1 MLYLAFEYLYI
12 YWGLKRNTF
21 ISIHPTLLQPTP
33 LLIHGIHS
41 TFPIQICTD
50 HKEVSYND
58 SIQTEGLFK
67 NFLENCFVMF
77 FRIKVYLE
85 LKMFSTPLFFFVLES
100 RKLFLRTINKPTLEL
115 SFSCIHDQWMET
127 ILTPNNCGTC

>member
-85 LKMFSTPLFFFVLES
+85 LKMFSTPPFFFCF
-100 RKLFLRTINKPTLEL
+100 RKLKIIFENDQQTYLRAQFLLH
-115 SFSCIHDQWMET
+115 S
-127 ILTPNNCGTC
+127 